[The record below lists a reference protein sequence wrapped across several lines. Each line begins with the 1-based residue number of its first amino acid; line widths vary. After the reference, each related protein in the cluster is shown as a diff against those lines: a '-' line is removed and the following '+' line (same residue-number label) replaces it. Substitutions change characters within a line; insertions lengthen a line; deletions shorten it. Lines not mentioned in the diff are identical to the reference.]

1 MITKQIGRAMAAA
14 VTRVNESPERLQERL
29 DEANAIIDNLR
40 AQMRELKR
48 ELSAY
53 RLNSPEYVVGTRNG
67 ASEET
72 ITGEAINGRPVY
84 TIAAAAKAA
93 GMKYHSAYRRAISGK
108 WESVQHPDRSW
119 RVYADQA
126 LTK

>member
-53 RLNSPEYVVGTRNG
+53 RLNSDEYRSGRTNHV
-67 ASEET
+67 AD

>member
-1 MITKQIGRAMAAA
+1 MMTKQIGRSMAAA

-53 RLNSPEYVVGTRNG
+53 RLNSDEYTGRG
-67 ASEET
+67 RASTPET
-72 ITGEAINGRPVY
+72 ITGEAINGRPVFS
-84 TIAAAAKAA
+84 IEAAAKAA
-93 GMKYHSAYRRAISGK
+93 GMKYHSAYRRVTSGK
-108 WESVQHPDRSW
+108 WEAVQRAGQW